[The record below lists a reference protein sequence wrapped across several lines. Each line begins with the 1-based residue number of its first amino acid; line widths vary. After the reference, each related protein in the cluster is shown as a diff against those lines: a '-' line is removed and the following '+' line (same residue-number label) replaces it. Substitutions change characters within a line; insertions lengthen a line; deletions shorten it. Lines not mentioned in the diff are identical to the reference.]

1 MRPLVHSR
9 IEGKRVAITG
19 AGGGL
24 GRAMTI
30 NFAKQGW
37 KVAIA
42 DINATAMQEC
52 FDSVIEHS
60 KDSFIQHCD
69 VRQEADFEQ
78 LLAKCNERWGG
89 VDVLVNNAG
98 IASINSIH
106 KESIDS
112 WQRIVD
118 INTLGAV
125 RGCKVF
131 VPALKKQGGGHIV
144 NIASVAGISCT
155 PHMSSY
161 NTTKAAVI
169 ALSETL
175 RWELKS
181 ANIGVTVVCP
191 SMFKTGLADS
201 SGVENGKIK
210 ENLEKMMAASKLSAD
225 DIAESIYTAVQNNT
239 FMLLPHKSSRWL
251 WWLKRLSPDLYQYY
265 MSR

>member
-1 MRPLVHSR
+1 MRCSALSR

-24 GRAMTI
+24 GRAMAI
-30 NFAKQGW
+30 QFAKQGC

-42 DINATAMQEC
+42 DINATAMQES
-52 FDSVIEHS
+52 FDAVIERS
-60 KDSFIQHCD
+60 KDSFIQHCN
-69 VRQEADFEQ
+69 VCQEADFEKF
-78 LLAKCNERWGG
+78 LAKCNERWGG

-98 IASINSIH
+98 IASFNGIH
-106 KESIDS
+106 KESINS
-112 WQRIVD
+112 WQRMLD
-118 INTLGAV
+118 INTLGVV

-131 VPALKKQGGGHIV
+131 APALKKQGGGHIV
-144 NIASVAGISCT
+144 NIASIAGISCT

-161 NTTKAAVI
+161 NATKAAVI

-181 ANIGVTVVCP
+181 ANIGVKVVRP
-191 SMFKTGLADS
+191 SLFKTGLADS
-201 SGVENGKIK
+201 SGVENVKIK
-210 ENLEKMMAASKLSAD
+210 GNLEKMMATSKLSAD
-225 DIAESIYTAVQNNT
+225 DIAESIYTAVQKNI

-251 WWLKRLSPDLYQYY
+251 CLLKRLSPDLYQYC

>member
-1 MRPLVHSR
+1 MKPSVRSR

-19 AGGGL
+19 GGGGL
-24 GRAMTI
+24 GRAMAI
-30 NFAKQGW
+30 QFAKQGW

-42 DINATAMQEC
+42 DINARAMQES
-52 FDSVIEHS
+52 FDAVIEHGN
-60 KDSFIQHCD
+60 DSFIQHCD
-69 VRQEADFEQ
+69 VCQETDFEK
-78 LLAKCNERWGG
+78 LLAKCEARWGG

-98 IASINSIH
+98 IASLGAIH

-112 WQRIVD
+112 WRRIID

-131 VPALKKQGGGHIV
+131 APAFKKQGGGHIV
-144 NIASVAGISCT
+144 NIASIAGISCT

-161 NTTKAAVI
+161 NATKAAVI

-175 RWELKS
+175 RWELKP

-191 SMFKTGLADS
+191 SMFRTGLAQS
-201 SGVENGKIK
+201 SGFQNEKLKESVEK
-210 ENLEKMMAASKLSAD
+210 LMDASKLSAN
-225 DIAESIYTAVQNNT
+225 DIAKSVVSAVQKNQ

-251 WWLKRLSPDLYQYY
+251 WWLKRLSPDLYQYL

>member
-1 MRPLVHSR
+1 MRSSIHSR
-9 IEGKRVAITG
+9 IEAKRVAITG

-24 GRAMTI
+24 GRAMAI
-30 NFAKQGW
+30 RFAEQGW

-52 FDSVIEHS
+52 FDTVIGHS

-69 VRQEADFEQ
+69 VRQEADFEK
-78 LLAKCNERWGG
+78 LLTKCNERWGG

-210 ENLEKMMAASKLSAD
+210 GNLEKMMAASKLSAD
-225 DIAESIYTAVQNNT
+225 DIAESIYTAVQKNT